1 MFQKR
6 HKTKP
11 APAFPS
17 PSHGSAGPVPS
28 PSSAGGSS
36 FPAPLT
42 LLPRRGRLGE
52 LGRSRKAPRDPWA
65 ADCQARAGF
74 RQRRSRSGRSGDTYP
89 SHAAPQAG
97 WVLIPASQTG
107 KERREGAGPPGRAP
121 ACAARARTAVALLP
135 WPSGHPAPGCT
146 DPCPHSL
153 IRCAA
158 SGPILTLSESLSK
171 EERSPGCPCRNR
183 RWGRAAAFARWPFS
197 LRALPARP
205 AGCQHS

>member
-52 LGRSRKAPRDPWA
+52 LGRSRKAPQDPWA

-89 SHAAPQAG
+89 SHTAPQAG

-107 KERREGAGPPGRAP
+107 RERREGAGSPGRAP
-121 ACAARARTAVALLP
+121 ACAARAHGCGSASLALGT
-135 WPSGHPAPGCT
+135 PSPRLHRP
-146 DPCPHSL
+146 
-153 IRCAA
+153 
-158 SGPILTLSESLSK
+158 
-171 EERSPGCPCRNR
+171 
-183 RWGRAAAFARWPFS
+183 
-197 LRALPARP
+197 LPALADSLCGLRP
-205 AGCQHS
+205 HPHPLRVSVQRGTQPWLPLS